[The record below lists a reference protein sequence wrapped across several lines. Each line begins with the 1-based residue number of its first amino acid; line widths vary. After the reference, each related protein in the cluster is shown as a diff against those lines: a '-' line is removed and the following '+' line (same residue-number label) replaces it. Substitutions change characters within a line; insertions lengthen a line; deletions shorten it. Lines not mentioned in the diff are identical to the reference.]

1 MPGVINSPGV
11 GLCCS
16 RKVPTFQSCENAEIS
31 EFYTGILHQGILEN
45 VFPRLLDVPA
55 RDNPKEVEMILS
67 VENLTQFPSSILKTR
82 IFYVPLLQICLF
94 KDSFNTKYLLTQS

>member
-1 MPGVINSPGV
+1 MRLMGRTQKLV
-11 GLCCS
+11 
-16 RKVPTFQSCENAEIS
+16 QNAGCDKLSWCWPLLQQESSHFPILVRMS
-31 EFYTGILHQGILEN
+31 KIGGFYTGILHQGILEN
-45 VFPRLLDVPA
+45 VFPRFLDVPA

-94 KDSFNTKYLLTQS
+94 